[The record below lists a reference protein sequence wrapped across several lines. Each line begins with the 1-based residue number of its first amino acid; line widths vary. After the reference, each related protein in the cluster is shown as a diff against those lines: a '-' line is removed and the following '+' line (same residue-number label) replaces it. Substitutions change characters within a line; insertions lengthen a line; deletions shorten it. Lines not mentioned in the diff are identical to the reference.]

1 MKVLVAEDDAN
12 IRAALAEILE
22 HEGYSVL
29 AAQDGQQAVELF
41 RAEAPHFV
49 CLDIMMP
56 RMSGYEVCREIRR
69 HDDRTPIIFL
79 SAKSEEID
87 KVLGLELGADDY
99 VMKPF
104 GRMELVARVRA
115 VSRRCLRAEKG
126 PGPGRFMMRDLEVSP
141 DELRARRGE
150 QLIDLSLREVKILR
164 LLHRRAG
171 VVVDRDQLFQE
182 CWGIDHYPNSRTIDQ
197 HIATLRKKV
206 ERNVKS
212 PEIIQTVHGAGYRFE
227 P

>member
-12 IRAALAEILE
+12 IRAALVEILE
-22 HEGYSVL
+22 HEGYQVVQ
-29 AAQDGQQAVELF
+29 AEDGEQAIQLF
-41 RAEAPHFV
+41 REAEPHFV
-49 CLDIMMP
+49 CLDVMMP
-56 RMSGYEVCREIRR
+56 KKSGYDVCREIRKTSET
-69 HDDRTPIIFL
+69 TPIIFL

-115 VSRRCLRAEKG
+115 VSRRYLRENVSDS
-126 PGPGRFMMRDLEVSP
+126 PGRFIMRDLEVAP
-141 DELRARRGE
+141 DELRARRSE
-150 QLIDLSLREVKILR
+150 QQIDLSLREVQILR

-171 VVVDRDQLFQE
+171 QVVDRDLMFQE
-182 CWGIDHYPNSRTIDQ
+182 CWGIEHYPNSRTIDQ

-206 ERNVKS
+206 EKNVKN
-212 PEIIQTVHGAGYRFE
+212 PEIIQTVHGVGYRFQ